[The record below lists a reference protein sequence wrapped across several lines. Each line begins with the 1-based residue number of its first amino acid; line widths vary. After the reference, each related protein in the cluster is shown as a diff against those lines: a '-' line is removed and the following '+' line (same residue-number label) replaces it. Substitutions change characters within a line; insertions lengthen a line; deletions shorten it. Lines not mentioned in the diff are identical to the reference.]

1 MTIDPNNSKHLIA
14 DDGKMLRQISSNI
27 VLGKEVFLGTVVIDG
42 QLVEDTVENFEEID
56 EIKEEPKQE

>member
-14 DDGKMLRQISSNI
+14 DDGKMLKQISSNI

>member
-14 DDGKMLRQISSNI
+14 DDGKLLKQISSNI
-27 VLGKEVFLGTVVIDG
+27 IFGKEVFLGTVVIDG